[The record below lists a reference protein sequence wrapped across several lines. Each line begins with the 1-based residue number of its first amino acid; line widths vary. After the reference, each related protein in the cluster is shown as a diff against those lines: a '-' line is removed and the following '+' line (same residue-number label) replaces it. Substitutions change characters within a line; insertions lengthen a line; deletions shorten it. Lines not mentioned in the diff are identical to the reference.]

1 MISCSERFP
10 GTHMEDSLKPLV
22 VSIALVA
29 SALLPAS
36 AFAQSGAPAAPP
48 PAAPVTP
55 AAPSTSAAPPAPADA
70 AAPAAAVTVPGG
82 TPVKVMLTEQVASN
96 SAHAGDK
103 IHFKAVEDVTVDG
116 WVVVSHDAIGEG
128 SVVSAESAG
137 GNGHP
142 GKIQLQFDWIY
153 GTDGLKIKLSDVATN
168 ANGDAAKGAASTAA
182 IASYLVLG
190 PLGLFAHNW
199 VHGKDVVVKTDQKIP
214 IYVAQTVHV
223 TPKVKVSS
231 TDGFAH

>member
-1 MISCSERFP
+1 M
-10 GTHMEDSLKPLV
+10 KPLV
-22 VSIALVA
+22 LSVVLAA
-29 SALLPAS
+29 SLSPLPS
-36 AFAQSGAPAAPP
+36 WAQSAQPAPPVTAPVQP
-48 PAAPVTP
+48 PAATVPVDGTP
-55 AAPSTSAAPPAPADA
+55 SSAVA
-70 AAPAAAVTVPGG
+70 TIIVPGG
-82 TPVKVMLTEQVASN
+82 TPLKVSLIEPISSN

-103 IHFKAVEDVTVDG
+103 IHFKAIEDVTVDS
-116 WVVVSHDAIGEG
+116 WVVIPRDAIGEG
-128 SVVSAESAG
+128 SVLSAEGAG

-153 GTDGLKIKLSDVATN
+153 GADGLKIKLSDVASS
-168 ANGDAAKGAASTAA
+168 ANGDGAKGAASTAA

-199 VHGKDVVVKTDQKIP
+199 VHGKDVTVKPEQKIA

>member
-1 MISCSERFP
+1 LP
-10 GTHMEDSLKPLV
+10 SL
-22 VSIALVA
+22 
-29 SALLPAS
+29 
-36 AFAQSGAPAAPP
+36 AQSSPPPQAPAT
-48 PAAPVTP
+48 APVD
-55 AAPSTSAAPPAPADA
+55 SASPAPVATI
-70 AAPAAAVTVPGG
+70 TVPGG
-82 TPVKVMLTEQVASN
+82 TPLKVSLIEPISSN

-103 IHFKAVEDVTVDG
+103 IHFKAIDDVTVDS
-116 WVVVSHDAIGEG
+116 WVVIARDAVGEG
-128 SVVSAESAG
+128 TVISAEGAG

-142 GKIQLQFDWIY
+142 GKIALQFDWIY
-153 GTDGLKIKLSDVATN
+153 GADGLKIKLSDVASN

-199 VHGKDVVVKTDQKIP
+199 VHGKDVTVKTDQKIA

-223 TPKVKVSS
+223 TPKTKVST

>member
-1 MISCSERFP
+1 M
-10 GTHMEDSLKPLV
+10 T
-22 VSIALVA
+22 A
-29 SALLPAS
+29 PAP
-36 AFAQSGAPAAPP
+36 ATTDTAPAAP
-48 PAAPVTP
+48 AAMI
-55 AAPSTSAAPPAPADA
+55 
-70 AAPAAAVTVPGG
+70 TVPGG
-82 TPVKVMLTEQVASN
+82 TPLKVSLVEPISSN
-96 SAHAGDK
+96 AAHAGDK
-103 IHFKAVEDVTVDG
+103 IHFKAIDDVTVDS
-116 WVVVSHDAIGEG
+116 WVVIPRDAVGEG
-128 SVVSAESAG
+128 SVVSAEGAG

-153 GTDGLKIKLSDVATN
+153 GADGLKIKLSDVAAN

-199 VHGKDVVVKTDQKIP
+199 VHGKDVTVKTDQKLA

-223 TPKVKVSS
+223 TPKTKVSS

>member
-1 MISCSERFP
+1 M
-10 GTHMEDSLKPLV
+10 KPLV
-22 VSIALVA
+22 LSVVLAA
-29 SALLPAS
+29 SLCPLPS
-36 AFAQSGAPAAPP
+36 FAQ
-48 PAAPVTP
+48 
-55 AAPSTSAAPPAPADA
+55 AAPPAPPPVTTPAQPA
-70 AAPAAAVTVPGG
+70 PAAPADSTAPAPAASITVPGG
-82 TPVKVMLTEQVASN
+82 TPMKVSLIEPLSSN
-96 SAHAGDK
+96 TAHAGDK
-103 IHFKAVEDVTVDG
+103 VHFKAIDDVTVDS
-116 WVVVSHDAIGEG
+116 WVVIARDAIGEG
-128 SVVSAESAG
+128 SVVSAEGAG

-153 GTDGLKIKLSDVATN
+153 GADGLKIKLSDVASS

-199 VHGKDVVVKTDQKIP
+199 VHGKDVTVKTDQKIA

-223 TPKVKVSS
+223 TPKTKVSS

>member
-1 MISCSERFP
+1 
-10 GTHMEDSLKPLV
+10 LKPLV
-22 VSIALVA
+22 LSVVLAA
-29 SALLPAS
+29 SLCPLPS
-36 AFAQSGAPAAPP
+36 FAQATAPA
-48 PAAPVTP
+48 PAQPPVTAP
-55 AAPSTSAAPPAPADA
+55 ADSAAPATA
-70 AAPAAAVTVPGG
+70 AAITVPGG
-82 TPVKVMLTEQVASN
+82 TPMKVSLIEPISSN
-96 SAHAGDK
+96 TAHAGDK
-103 IHFKAVEDVTVDG
+103 IHFKAIDDVTVDS
-116 WVVVSHDAIGEG
+116 WVVIARDAVGEG
-128 SVVSAESAG
+128 SVVSAEGAG

-153 GTDGLKIKLSDVATN
+153 GADGLKIKLSDVAAN

-199 VHGKDVVVKTDQKIP
+199 VHGKDVTVKTDQKIP

-223 TPKVKVSS
+223 TPKTKVSS

>member
-1 MISCSERFP
+1 M
-10 GTHMEDSLKPLV
+10 KPLV
-22 VSIALVA
+22 LSVVLAA
-29 SALLPAS
+29 SLCPLPS
-36 AFAQSGAPAAPP
+36 MAQPTAPAQPAPP
-48 PAAPVTP
+48 TA
-55 AAPSTSAAPPAPADA
+55 PAPDNAA
-70 AAPAAAVTVPGG
+70 AAPAATITVPGG
-82 TPVKVMLTEQVASN
+82 TPLKVSLIEPISSN
-96 SAHAGDK
+96 TTHAGDK
-103 IHFKAVEDVTVDG
+103 IHFKAIDDVTVDS
-116 WVVVSHDAIGEG
+116 WVVISRDAIGEG
-128 SVVSAESAG
+128 SVVSAEGAG

-153 GTDGLKIKLSDVATN
+153 GADGLKIKLSDVAAN

-199 VHGKDVVVKTDQKIP
+199 VHGKDVTVKTDQKLA

-223 TPKVKVSS
+223 TPKTKVSS

>member
-1 MISCSERFP
+1 M
-10 GTHMEDSLKPLV
+10 KPLV
-22 VSIALVA
+22 LFMVLAM
-29 SALLPAS
+29 SACPLPS
-36 AFAQSGAPAAPP
+36 MAQSSAPAQ
-48 PAAPVTP
+48 
-55 AAPSTSAAPPAPADA
+55 PPAPAPVDSA
-70 AAPAAAVTVPGG
+70 TAAPGATITVPGG
-82 TPVKVMLTEQVASN
+82 TPLKVSLVEPISSN
-96 SAHAGDK
+96 TAHAGDK
-103 IHFKAVEDVTVDG
+103 IHFKAIGDVTVDG
-116 WVVVSHDAIGEG
+116 WIVIARDAVGEG
-128 SVVSAESAG
+128 SVLSAEGAG

-153 GTDGLKIKLSDVATN
+153 GADGLKIKLSDVAAS

-199 VHGKDVVVKTDQKIP
+199 VHGKDVTVKTDQKIA

-223 TPKVKVSS
+223 TPKIKVST

>member
-1 MISCSERFP
+1 
-10 GTHMEDSLKPLV
+10 LKPLV
-22 VSIALVA
+22 LSVVLAASLCPLASIAQPTA
-29 SALLPAS
+29 PTQPTAPAQPPVTAPADS
-36 AFAQSGAPAAPP
+36 APAA
-48 PAAPVTP
+48 
-55 AAPSTSAAPPAPADA
+55 SAATI
-70 AAPAAAVTVPGG
+70 TVPGG
-82 TPVKVMLTEQVASN
+82 TPMKVSLIEPISSN
-96 SAHAGDK
+96 TAHAGDK
-103 IHFKAVEDVTVDG
+103 IHFKAIDDVTVDS
-116 WVVVSHDAIGEG
+116 WVVIPRDAVGEG
-128 SVVSAESAG
+128 SVVSAEGAG

-153 GTDGLKIKLSDVATN
+153 GADGLKIKLSDVAAN

-199 VHGKDVVVKTDQKIP
+199 VHGKDVTVKTDQKIA

-223 TPKVKVSS
+223 TPKTKVSS

>member
-1 MISCSERFP
+1 M
-10 GTHMEDSLKPLV
+10 
-22 VSIALVA
+22 
-29 SALLPAS
+29 
-36 AFAQSGAPAAPP
+36 AQPSAPAQPAQPP
-48 PAAPVTP
+48 VSLPVD
-55 AAPSTSAAPPAPADA
+55 S
-70 AAPAAAVTVPGG
+70 AAPAATITVLGG
-82 TPVKVMLTEQVASN
+82 TPLKVSLIEPVASN
-96 SAHAGDK
+96 TAHAGDK
-103 IHFKAVEDVTVDG
+103 IHFKAIDDVTVDT
-116 WVVVSHDAIGEG
+116 WVVIPRDAVGEG
-128 SVVSAESAG
+128 SVVSAEGAG

-153 GTDGLKIKLSDVATN
+153 GADGLKIKLSDVAAN

-199 VHGKDVVVKTDQKIP
+199 VHGKDVTVKTDQKIA

-223 TPKVKVSS
+223 TPKTKVSS

>member
-1 MISCSERFP
+1 
-10 GTHMEDSLKPLV
+10 LKPRV
-22 VSIALVA
+22 IFVALVA
-29 SALLPAS
+29 ALSPLPS
-36 AFAQSGAPAAPP
+36 MAQATAPAQPPVTTPAQP
-48 PAAPVTP
+48 PATTPADSTP
-55 AAPSTSAAPPAPADA
+55 AASAAAI
-70 AAPAAAVTVPGG
+70 TVLGG
-82 TPVKVMLTEQVASN
+82 TPVKVSLIEAIASN
-96 SAHAGDK
+96 TAHAGDK
-103 IHFKAVEDVTVDG
+103 IHFKAIDDVTVDS
-116 WVVVSHDAIGEG
+116 WVVIPRDAVGEG
-128 SVVSAESAG
+128 SVVSAEGAG

-153 GTDGLKIKLSDVATN
+153 GADGLKIKLSDVAAN

-199 VHGKDVVVKTDQKIP
+199 VHGKDVTVKTDQKLA

-223 TPKVKVSS
+223 TPKTKVSS

>member
-1 MISCSERFP
+1 MKSVLFSF
-10 GTHMEDSLKPLV
+10 
-22 VSIALVA
+22 ALVA
-29 SALLPAS
+29 SALLPAQS
-36 AFAQSGAPAAPP
+36 IAQTVTPPSQTVTPPVQPAA
-48 PAAPVTP
+48 
-55 AAPSTSAAPPAPADA
+55 AD
-70 AAPAAAVTVPGG
+70 AAPAATAAAISVPGG
-82 TPVKVMLTEQVASN
+82 TPLKVTLIEQVASN

-103 IHFKAVEDVTVDG
+103 VHFKAVDDVSVDG
-116 WVVVSHDAIGEG
+116 WVVIAREAVGEG

-142 GKIQLQFDWIY
+142 GKMQLQFDWIY
-153 GTDGLKIKLSDVATN
+153 GADGLKIKLSDVAAN
-168 ANGDAAKGAASTAA
+168 ANGDASKGAASTAA

-190 PLGLFAHNW
+190 PLGLFAHNF

-223 TPKVKVSS
+223 APKVKVSS

>member
-1 MISCSERFP
+1 MKSLVISF
-10 GTHMEDSLKPLV
+10 
-22 VSIALVA
+22 ALVA

-36 AFAQSGAPAAPP
+36 AIAQTGAPAPQPPAAPAAP
-48 PAAPVTP
+48 AAQ
-55 AAPSTSAAPPAPADA
+55 PAPADA
-70 AAPAAAVTVPGG
+70 TAPAASVSVPGG
-82 TPVKVMLTEQVASN
+82 TPVKVMLVEQVASN
-96 SAHAGDK
+96 TAHAGDK

-116 WVVVSHDAIGEG
+116 WVVVAHDAVGEG

-153 GTDGLKIKLSDVATN
+153 GSDGLKIKLSDVATN

-223 TPKVKVSS
+223 TPKVRVSS